1 VTSSNLRPLSGLR
14 VLDLSRVLAGPFCTM
29 NLGDLG
35 AEIIKIEE
43 VHKGDDTRAFG
54 PPFVHGESTYFL
66 SINRNKKSVA
76 VNLKAK
82 EGVALVQRLAA
93 GCDVVVENFRPGVAQ
108 RLGLGAAALRAQ
120 HPRLIYCS
128 ISGYGHAGLKDY
140 VEKPGYD
147 AVMQGEAGL
156 QHLTGEAEGP
166 PSRVGVSISDLLS
179 GLTAFQAILAALY
192 AREKTGQGDTLDI
205 AMLDATAQVLTF
217 HAAGAL
223 NAGTQPKRQGNR
235 HASIAPYETFQGEDG
250 VWFNLAVGNDA
261 QWKDF
266 CRAAGL
272 EGLTDDARFATNP
285 DRARNK
291 LELSGLIAQRLA
303 TRPAAHWLALLD
315 AEGIPCGVIA
325 PVHEVVAHPQ
335 LLARGK
341 VWTVQH
347 PKAGALKFLGNPLP
361 QADSSAA
368 APPLLGQHTG
378 EVLARLGVD
387 GEEQRRL
394 EAAGVVK
401 LGA

>member
-1 VTSSNLRPLSGLR
+1 MTSKNLRPLSGVR

-35 AEIIKIEE
+35 AEVIKIEE
-43 VHKGDDTRAFG
+43 VSKGDDTRAFG
-54 PPFVHGESTYFL
+54 PPFVQGESTYFL
-66 SINRNKKSVA
+66 SVNRNKKSVA

-93 GCDVVVENFRPGVAQ
+93 GCDVVVENFRPGVAE
-108 RLGLGAAALRAQ
+108 RLGLGAAALRSVN
-120 HPRLIYCS
+120 PRLIYCS
-128 ISGYGHAGLKDY
+128 ISGYGHEGKAEF

-156 QHLTGEAEGP
+156 QHMTGEADGP

-217 HAAGAL
+217 HAAAAL
-223 NAGTQPKRQGNR
+223 NAGTQPRRQGNR
-235 HASIAPYETFQGEDG
+235 HASIAPYETFKGQDG
-250 VWFNLAVGNDA
+250 VWFNIAVGNDA

-266 CRAAGL
+266 CRATAL
-272 EGLTDDARFATNP
+272 DALAADPRFSTNP

-291 LELSGLIAQRLA
+291 LELSGLIAATLL
-303 TRPAAHWLALLD
+303 TRPAAHWLALLEG
-315 AEGIPCGVIA
+315 AGIPCGVIA
-325 PVHEVVAHPQ
+325 PVDQVVRHPQ
-335 LLARGK
+335 LIARDK
-341 VWTVQH
+341 VWKVNH
-347 PKAGALKFLGNPLP
+347 PTAGELSFLGNPLP
-361 QADSSAA
+361 QADPHPS
-368 APPLLGQHTG
+368 APPLLGQHTQ
-378 EVLARLGVD
+378 EVLRALGVSE
-387 GEEQRRL
+387 EEQRRL

-401 LGA
+401 R